1 MTDENHT
8 PPYPSLFTPLRLAK
22 WTLPNRVVMG
32 AIHTGLERRDRPLE
46 RIAAF
51 YRERI
56 EGEVGLIITGG
67 VAPSAEGRLDAQSP
81 VLAAGRDEAWHK
93 AIVASADGNATRLC
107 VQLLHAGRY
116 AALPE
121 CVSASPLKARISQ
134 HTPRALSTQEVWRTI
149 EDFARASA
157 TAQALGYHGVEI
169 MGSEGYLINQFT
181 APVTNRRTDEFGGSF
196 DNRVRF
202 PLEIVNAVRRR
213 VGPDFIVIYRISAVD
228 LVEGGMTGDEVLEL
242 ARRIE
247 AAGADII
254 NTGIGWHESTVPTVA
269 HFVPRAA
276 FSFAIGKVQ
285 NAVSIPVIASN
296 RINDPGVANDL
307 IASGIASM
315 VSMARPFLAD
325 PAFVKKAR
333 LGQAKRINTC
343 IACNQACLDRSFKH
357 EHVSCLVNPRAA
369 HEIEYSDAPA
379 KQRQRI
385 AVVGAGAAG
394 MNFAFTA
401 AARGHQVTLFEAGDR
416 LGGQLLMASII
427 PEKGEFREMLRY
439 FAERLTQENVDVQLR
454 TAPSVPELASGA
466 YDVVVIATGVK
477 PRELSIPGIDHPK
490 VQSYVDVLLHGR
502 PVGQNVAIIGA
513 GGIAFD
519 VAEFLLGE
527 ACADSTMAQFAAE
540 YGVDLAMASPGGM
553 MAREVP
559 RPARRHLT
567 MMQRKAGRP
576 AGNRQAI
583 TTNWIKRDK
592 LHRQQVEMLGGVVY
606 HRIDDAGIHIS
617 VDGTPRLIAADTIV
631 ACAGQF
637 SERSLYDALQSM
649 APALPVH
656 IIGGAHEALEL
667 DARRAIEQA
676 TRLAQDL

>member
-1 MTDENHT
+1 VTDEKNGV
-8 PPYPSLFTPLRLAK
+8 PYPALFTPIKLAK

-56 EGEVGLIITGG
+56 AGEVGLIITGG
-67 VAPSAEGRLDAQSP
+67 VAPSPEGRLDAQSP
-81 VLAAGRDEAWHK
+81 VLAAGLDEEWHK
-93 AIVASADGNATRLC
+93 AIIATTHSSPTRMC

-121 CVSASPLKARISQ
+121 CVSASPLKARINR
-134 HTPRALSTQEVWRTI
+134 HTPRALSTQEVWQTI
-149 EDFARASA
+149 EQFADASVQ
-157 TAQALGYHGVEI
+157 AQALGYHGVEI

-181 APVTNRRTDEFGGSF
+181 APVTNQRIDAFGGSL
-196 DNRVRF
+196 DNRLRF
-202 PLEIVNAVRRR
+202 PLEIVKAVRHR
-213 VGPDFIVIYRISAVD
+213 VGPEFILIYRISAVD
-228 LVEGGMTGDEVLEL
+228 LFEGGMTGQEVQEL

-247 AAGADII
+247 AAGADVI
-254 NTGIGWHESTVPTVA
+254 NTGIGWHESAVPTVA
-269 HFVPRAA
+269 HVVPRAA
-276 FSFAIGKVQ
+276 FSYAIGEIQK
-285 NAVSIPVIASN
+285 AVSIPIIASN

-307 IASGIASM
+307 IASGIAGM

-325 PAFVKKAR
+325 PAFVRKAR
-333 LGQAKRINTC
+333 LGQAQRINTC

-357 EHVSCLVNPRAA
+357 ENVSCLVNPRAA
-369 HEIEYSDAPA
+369 HEIEYGDAPA
-379 KQRQRI
+379 RVPKRI

-394 MNFAFTA
+394 MNFAFSA
-401 AARGHQVTLFEAGDR
+401 AARGHQVTLFEASNQ

-439 FAERLTQENVDVQLR
+439 FAGRLAEEKVDVRLH
-454 TAPSVPELASGA
+454 TAPTARQLVSGDF
-466 YDVVVIATGVK
+466 DVVVIATGVR
-477 PRELSIPGIDHPK
+477 PREISISGNNHPK
-490 VQSYVDVLLHGR
+490 VLTYVDVLLHGR

-527 ACADSTMAQFAAE
+527 PCADSTVAQFAAE
-540 YGVDLAMASPGGM
+540 YGVDLAMESVGGVI
-553 MAREVP
+553 AREEP
-559 RPARRHLT
+559 QRPWRHLT

-592 LHRQQVEMLGGVVY
+592 LHRSEVDMLGDVAY
-606 HRIDDAGIHIS
+606 QRIDDEGIHIT
-617 VDGTPRLIAADTIV
+617 VNGKPRLIAADTIV
-631 ACAGQF
+631 SCAGQY
-637 SERSLYDALQSM
+637 SERTLYDDVRM
-649 APALPVH
+649 IDPAIPVH
-656 IIGGAHEALEL
+656 IIGGAYEALEL
-667 DARRAIEQA
+667 DAMRAIEQA
-676 TRLAQDL
+676 TRLAFAL